1 MSIENLA
8 KEIIRERS
16 TPRYPLQRPQHPR
29 TAKMLRRIADRF
41 DSQPD

>member
-1 MSIENLA
+1 MTIENLA

-16 TPRYPLQRPQHPR
+16 TPRYPLQRPTHPR
-29 TAKMLRRIADRF
+29 TARVLRKIADRF